1 MSLQKKRLL
10 TAAILSA
17 PFLALVGVILQSAAL
32 FTEYDSESGYFAAS
46 APLRLSVSWFIFAAV
61 LIFSALAIIFR
72 REISSPTY
80 TGSLTVFFSSSFM
93 IVTLLCHAM
102 TGIFSVPQAD
112 KYTAVFLALAAIAA
126 VASAVYFALFLTP
139 ASPITTRRALLGL
152 APAFLPLF
160 AAMILYFDKT
170 EQINNPIK
178 LLSMLAFLAVACHA
192 LGECRGLFGRQS
204 PALHFV
210 VTGVALVL
218 STVSSVPNILYTLAE
233 GKELVLSTVND
244 FLLFSYSLYLLARL
258 LQMLP
263 YDLPITHHMVRG
275 FLNKMDDGTED
286 LPQEIVT
293 PEEEP
298 EPEQISVLA
307 PDENGSDN

>member
-1 MSLQKKRLL
+1 MSVQKKYLL

-17 PFLALVGVILQSAAL
+17 PFLALVGVVLQSAAL
-32 FTEYDSESGYFAAS
+32 FTEYEGGYFAAT
-46 APLRLSVSWFIFAAV
+46 APLHLTVCWFLFAALLV
-61 LIFSALAIIFR
+61 FIALAIIFR

-80 TGSLTVFFSSSFM
+80 TGSLTVFFSSAFM
-93 IVTLLCHAM
+93 IVTLLCYAM
-102 TGIFSVPQAD
+102 TGIFSVPKAD
-112 KYTAVFLALAAIAA
+112 KYTAVFLVLAALTA
-126 VASAVYFALFLTP
+126 VGSAVYFALFLT
-139 ASPITTRRALLGL
+139 ATSPVNARRAILGL

-170 EQINNPIK
+170 EQINHPVK

-210 VTGVALVL
+210 VTGMALLLGTVA
-218 STVSSVPNILYTLAE
+218 SIPNILYTLAE

-263 YDLPITHHMVRG
+263 YDLPITHRMVRG
-275 FLNKMDDGTED
+275 FLNKMEEAETET
-286 LPQEIVT
+286 T
-293 PEEEP
+293 PEEPAEEA
-298 EPEQISVLA
+298 EPEQISVLS
-307 PDENGSDN
+307 PDENGTNG

>member
-1 MSLQKKRLL
+1 L
-10 TAAILSA
+10 
-17 PFLALVGVILQSAAL
+17 
-32 FTEYDSESGYFAAS
+32 
-46 APLRLSVSWFIFAAV
+46 V
-61 LIFSALAIIFR
+61 LIALAIIFR
-72 REISSPTY
+72 RESSSPTY
-80 TGSLTVFFSSSFM
+80 TGSLTVFFSSAFM
-93 IVTLLCHAM
+93 IVTLLCYAM

-112 KYTAVFLALAAIAA
+112 KYTAVFLVLAALTA
-126 VASAVYFALFLTP
+126 VGSAVYFALFLT
-139 ASPITTRRALLGL
+139 ATSPVNARRAILGL

-170 EQINNPIK
+170 EQINHPVK

-210 VTGVALVL
+210 VTGMALLLGTVA
-218 STVSSVPNILYTLAE
+218 SVPNILYTLAE

-263 YDLPITHHMVRG
+263 YDLPITHRMVRG
-275 FLNKMDDGTED
+275 FLNKMEETET
-286 LPQEIVT
+286 ETT
-293 PEEEP
+293 PEEPAEEA
-298 EPEQISVLA
+298 EPEQISVLS
-307 PDENGSDN
+307 PDENGTNG

>member
-1 MSLQKKRLL
+1 MSLQKKRIL

-32 FTEYDSESGYFAAS
+32 FTEYEGSYFAEK
-46 APLRLSVSWFIFAAV
+46 APLHLTVCWFLFAAV
-61 LIFSALAIIFR
+61 LVFTVLAIVFR

-80 TGSLTVFFSSSFM
+80 TGSLTVFFSSAFM
-93 IVTLLCHAM
+93 IVTLLCYAM

-112 KYTAVFLALAAIAA
+112 KYTAVFLVLAALAA
-126 VASAVYFALFLTP
+126 VGSAIYFALFLAPT
-139 ASPITTRRALLGL
+139 SPVTTKRALLGL

-170 EQINNPIK
+170 EQINHPIK

-210 VTGVALVL
+210 VTGAALLLATVA
-218 STVSSVPNILYTLAE
+218 SVPNILYTLAE

-263 YDLPITHHMVRG
+263 YDLPITHRMVRG
-275 FLNKMDDGTED
+275 FLSKMEE
-286 LPQEIVT
+286 PEEVPVEVEA

-298 EPEQISVLA
+298 EPEQISVLV
-307 PDENGSDN
+307 PEENDANG